1 MAHTLIL
8 FFDHMTSIPDILGF
22 FSFYDFSFFHNLF
35 HFLHTR
41 LFDQHFTN
49 VITFSNLILNNQAD
63 IEVFF
68 LFIYFFFNFSNW
80 VEIVHLYF
88 FICDPST
95 RFLVFRHACSLLSAI
110 CPNFHSRPFNQ
121 ILWIILILFNFLS
134 LFLLGLHW
142 FISFICTQPFDQKI
156 RSLFIYLILCGTQP
170 FDQNL
175 GSSLI
180 CFFYMHTTKRPKY
193 MIFFHLFFLL
203 CTTIRPKV
211 RVLID

>member
-1 MAHTLIL
+1 
-8 FFDHMTSIPDILGF
+8 MTSIPDILGF

-35 HFLHTR
+35 NFLHTR

-49 VITFSNLILNNQAD
+49 VITFSNLILNNQPD

-110 CPNFHSRPFNQ
+110 CLNFHSRPFNQ
-121 ILWIILILFNFLS
+121 ILWIILILFNFFS
-134 LFLLGLHW
+134 LFLLGLQW
-142 FISFICTQPFDQKI
+142 FISFICTI
-156 RSLFIYLILCGTQP
+156 
-170 FDQNL
+170 
-175 GSSLI
+175 
-180 CFFYMHTTKRPKY
+180 RPKDTVL
-193 MIFFHLFFLL
+193 IHLFNSLRG
-203 CTTIRPKV
+203 TTIRPKI
-211 RVLID
+211 RVLIDLFLLYAHDQATKIYDLLSFILSFVHDHSTKS

>member
-1 MAHTLIL
+1 
-8 FFDHMTSIPDILGF
+8 MTSIPNILGF

-49 VITFSNLILNNQAD
+49 VITFSNLILNNQPD

-95 RFLVFRHACSLLSAI
+95 RFLVFRHTCSLLSAI
-110 CPNFHSRPFNQ
+110 CLNFHSRPFNQ

-134 LFLLGLHW
+134 LFLLGL
-142 FISFICTQPFDQKI
+142 Q
-156 RSLFIYLILCGTQP
+156 
-170 FDQNL
+170 
-175 GSSLI
+175 
-180 CFFYMHTTKRPKY
+180 
-193 MIFFHLFFLL
+193 
-203 CTTIRPKV
+203 
-211 RVLID
+211 